1 VSGRARAVSAARKER
16 GAGKG
21 PSAVLT
27 CGCVTRESKKAPR
40 QERGGCRGGC
50 FANQLRPDSRVLRRL
65 MPRQNDDSTRRCTI
79 FLRGLT
85 AGRCPLRHH
94 LAPLRSSP
102 ARVSSTSKYFFLLS
116 QKPRFHRHFLLLVQ
130 RSAKIFRTA
139 ERLRGVRCRQRK
151 AAADNAVGGG
161 AYTQN

>member
-1 VSGRARAVSAARKER
+1 MAA
-16 GAGKG
+16 
-21 PSAVLT
+21 
-27 CGCVTRESKKAPR
+27 RESKKTPPREREGGAQGALLRISYAPDL
-40 QERGGCRGGC
+40 C
-50 FANQLRPDSRVLRRL
+50 VLRRRT
-65 MPRQNDDSTRRCTI
+65 PRQHGDSTRRCTI

-85 AGRCPLRHH
+85 AGAHPLRHH

-130 RSAKIFRTA
+130 RSAEIFRTA